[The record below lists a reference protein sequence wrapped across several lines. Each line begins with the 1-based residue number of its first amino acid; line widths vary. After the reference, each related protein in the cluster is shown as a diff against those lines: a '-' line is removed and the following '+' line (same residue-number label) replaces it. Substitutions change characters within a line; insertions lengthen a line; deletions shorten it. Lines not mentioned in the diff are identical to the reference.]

1 MYIISLHN
9 NFRFSINST
18 RIWSLMAAQSETVQG
33 EDSKQEANFS
43 VKTGICLYIY
53 CGMVLQEKQSRLLAA
68 DKGQV
73 QQYCHLHIELK

>member
-33 EDSKQEANFS
+33 EDSKQEAIS
-43 VKTGICLYIY
+43 
-53 CGMVLQEKQSRLLAA
+53 QSRLAYVCIFTVAWYCRKSKVGFWLLIR
-68 DKGQV
+68 DKFTNTAI
-73 QQYCHLHIELK
+73 YT